1 MAQDRADAARP
12 AGARWGAPVS
22 RTTVVIELVSTCLIG
37 TVIVIFD
44 VLIVTRHGLVTLID
58 QENRPNLVVICCRF
72 GHLDRDRDKLCDIT
86 TSRSQITITV
96 PIKHVETSSR
106 SS

>member
-1 MAQDRADAARP
+1 MRHL
-12 AGARWGAPVS
+12 
-22 RTTVVIELVSTCLIG
+22 ELVSTCLID

-72 GHLDRDRDKLCDIT
+72 SHLDRDRDQLRYHDVKVPNHDHGGFK
-86 TSRSQITITV
+86 TV
-96 PIKHVETSSR
+96 FNN
-106 SS
+106 